1 MSIPFT
7 VDVSAFYGEPDA
19 TEQSSNTIVDRR
31 KTLNLHKKLNN
42 KTSTR
47 KKTRKTKKQGQ
58 SLEGG
63 AISMKQNSAG
73 AIAVQSRAPAVAGAI
88 GFKEGGAISM
98 KQNSAGAIA
107 MQSRA
112 PAVAGALAFNEAQL
126 MNELTGLKKG
136 GALPALA
143 AAVIP
148 TLVEMAPQIIAAIKT
163 LTRGQRGIA
172 TQSLKKPSGGAIKI
186 GGASAVF
193 LDGVDP
199 SKYDDMIKTMKAI
212 ERQRKNLIREGGAIK
227 VGSGKMGTFFK
238 NAWNNIKSWYGN
250 NAEKLKPI
258 TDILVNSAVNSAN
271 KMIDK
276 GVKYVGDK
284 TGSDTLK
291 QIGNVVGNM
300 AKSTVGN
307 AASAVQNYG
316 TQSGSG
322 YSAALAGGYNIDN
335 LDNTT
340 IPAVVASKKK
350 KILTAFP
357 NNERRTTASQVSVKK
372 SRSVYG

>member
-47 KKTRKTKKQGQ
+47 KKTRKTKKNVVEGQ
-58 SLEGG
+58 PLE
-63 AISMKQNSAG
+63 AG
-73 AIAVQSRAPAVAGAI
+73 AIDFKQARAGAI
-88 GFKEGGAISM
+88 GFKEAGAVAM
-98 KQNSAGAIA
+98 QQHAPQGGAIA

-112 PAVAGALAFNEAQL
+112 PATAGALAFNEAQL

-148 TLVEMAPQIIAAIKT
+148 TLVEMAPQIIAAIK
-163 LTRGQRGIA
+163 
-172 TQSLKKPSGGAIKI
+172 SLRKNPSGGVIKI

-250 NAEKLKPI
+250 NADKLKPI
-258 TDILVNSAVNSAN
+258 TDILVKSAVNSAN

-300 AKSTVGN
+300 AKDTVSN
-307 AASAVQNYG
+307 TAAAVQNYG

-322 YSAALAGGYNIDN
+322 YSAALAGGYDIDN
-335 LDNTT
+335 LVNDTT
-340 IPAVVASKKK
+340 PAVVATKKK
-350 KILTAFP
+350 RILTAFP
-357 NNERRTTASQVSVKK
+357 NNERKTTASQVSVKK

>member
-1 MSIPFT
+1 
-7 VDVSAFYGEPDA
+7 
-19 TEQSSNTIVDRR
+19 
-31 KTLNLHKKLNN
+31 
-42 KTSTR
+42 
-47 KKTRKTKKQGQ
+47 
-58 SLEGG
+58 
-63 AISMKQNSAG
+63 
-73 AIAVQSRAPAVAGAI
+73 
-88 GFKEGGAISM
+88 
-98 KQNSAGAIA
+98 
-107 MQSRA
+107 
-112 PAVAGALAFNEAQL
+112 

-143 AAVIP
+143 ATVIP
-148 TLVEMAPQIIAAIKT
+148 TLIQMAPQIIDAIK
-163 LTRGQRGIA
+163 
-172 TQSLKKPSGGAIKI
+172 SLRKNPSGGAIKI

-199 SKYDDMIKTMKAI
+199 SKYDDMIKTLKAI
-212 ERQRKNLIREGGAIK
+212 DRQKKNLIREGGAIK

-250 NAEKLKPI
+250 NADKLKPI
-258 TDILVNSAVNSAN
+258 TDILVKSAVNSAN

-300 AKSTVGN
+300 AKDTVSN
-307 AASAVQNYG
+307 TAAAVQNYG

-322 YSAALAGGYNIDN
+322 YSAALAGGYDIDN
-335 LDNTT
+335 LVNDTT
-340 IPAVVASKKK
+340 PAVVATKKK
-350 KILTAFP
+350 RILTAFP
-357 NNERRTTASQVSVKK
+357 NNERKTTASQVSVKK

>member
-7 VDVSAFYGEPDA
+7 IDVSAFYGEPDFR
-19 TEQSSNTIVDRR
+19 EQSSNTIVDRR
-31 KTLNLHKKLNN
+31 KTLNLHKKLEAPAPAS
-42 KTSTR
+42 KA
-47 KKTRKTKKQGQ
+47 KKTRKSKKQATAGAVAMQ
-58 SLEGG
+58 QRAPQGGAIAMKEAGAIAMKEGGAVAMQERDERAAG
-63 AISMKQNSAG
+63 AISMKQ
-73 AIAVQSRAPAVAGAI
+73 
-88 GFKEGGAISM
+88 
-98 KQNSAGAIA
+98 AGAIA
-107 MQSRA
+107 MQSHA
-112 PAVAGALAFNEAQL
+112 PQGGALAFNEAQL

-143 AAVIP
+143 ATVIP
-148 TLVEMAPQIIAAIKT
+148 TLIQMAPQIIDAIK
-163 LTRGQRGIA
+163 
-172 TQSLKKPSGGAIKI
+172 SLKKGGAMKI

-199 SKYDDMIKTMKAI
+199 SKYDDMIKTLKAI
-212 ERQRKNLIREGGAIK
+212 DRQKKNLIREGGAIR

-250 NAEKLKPI
+250 NAERLKPI

-284 TGSDTLK
+284 TGSDTIK

-300 AKSTVGN
+300 AKSTVSD

-316 TQSGSG
+316 SG
-322 YSAALAGGYNIDN
+322 YDIDN

-340 IPAVVASKKK
+340 AAIPVISKKK
-350 KILTAFP
+350 KILTAMP
-357 NNERRTTASQVSVKK
+357 NNERKTTASEVSVKK
-372 SRSVYG
+372 SKSVYG

>member
-1 MSIPFT
+1 MSIPFLI
-7 VDVSAFYGEPDA
+7 DVSAFYGEPDPY
-19 TEQSSNTIVDRR
+19 EQSSGVILDKKKILNRHR
-31 KTLNLHKKLNN
+31 KIDNAANGAPKK
-42 KTSTR
+42 R
-47 KKTRKTKKQGQ
+47 KGKRA
-58 SLEGG
+58 G
-63 AISMKQNSAG
+63 AISMKQNT
-73 AIAVQSRAPAVAGAI
+73 AGAI
-88 GFKEGGAISM
+88 GFKE
-98 KQNSAGAIA
+98 
-107 MQSRA
+107 
-112 PAVAGALAFNEAQL
+112 AGALAFNEAQL

-143 AAVIP
+143 ATVIP
-148 TLVEMAPQIIAAIKT
+148 TLIQMAPQIIDAIK
-163 LTRGQRGIA
+163 
-172 TQSLKKPSGGAIKI
+172 SLKKNPSGGAIKI

-212 ERQRKNLIREGGAIK
+212 DRQKKNLIREGGSIK

-250 NAEKLKPI
+250 NADKLKPI

-300 AKSTVGN
+300 AKSTVSN
-307 AASAVQNYG
+307 TASAVQNYG
-316 TQSGSG
+316 KTAQEGSG
-322 YSAALAGGYNIDN
+322 YSAALAGGYDIDN
-335 LDNTT
+335 LVNDTT
-340 IPAVVASKKK
+340 PAVVATKKK
-350 KILTAFP
+350 KILTAMP
-357 NNERRTTASQVSVKK
+357 NNERKVTASQVRAKK

>member
-1 MSIPFT
+1 MSIPFLI
-7 VDVSAFYGEPDA
+7 DVSAFYGEPDPY
-19 TEQSSNTIVDRR
+19 EQSSGVILDKKKILNRHR
-31 KTLNLHKKLNN
+31 KIDNAANGAPKK
-42 KTSTR
+42 R
-47 KKTRKTKKQGQ
+47 KGKRAGAVGV
-58 SLEGG
+58 SSANSAAHSAAGG
-63 AISMKQNSAG
+63 AISMKQDSG
-73 AIAVQSRAPAVAGAI
+73 
-88 GFKEGGAISM
+88 
-98 KQNSAGAIA
+98 GAIA

-143 AAVIP
+143 ASVIP
-148 TLVEMAPQIIAAIKT
+148 TLIQMAPQIIDAIK
-163 LTRGQRGIA
+163 
-172 TQSLKKPSGGAIKI
+172 SLRKNPSGGAIKI
-186 GGASAVF
+186 GGASVVF

-250 NAEKLKPI
+250 NADKLKPI

-300 AKSTVGN
+300 AKNTVSN
-307 AASAVQNYG
+307 TASAVQNYG
-316 TQSGSG
+316 KTAGVTSGNSAAHSAAAEGSG
-322 YSAALAGGYNIDN
+322 YDIDN
-335 LDNTT
+335 LVNDTT
-340 IPAVVASKKK
+340 PAVVATKKK
-350 KILTAFP
+350 KILTAMP
-357 NNERRTTASQVSVKK
+357 NNERKVTASQVRAKK

>member
-7 VDVSAFYGEPDA
+7 IDVSAFYGEPDFR
-19 TEQSSNTIVDRR
+19 EQSSNTIVDRR
-31 KTLNLHKKLNN
+31 KTLNLHKKLDGASDSAHSAAS
-42 KTSTR
+42 KA
-47 KKTRKTKKQGQ
+47 KKTRKSKKQATAGAVAMQ
-58 SLEGG
+58 QRAPQGG
-63 AISMKQNSAG
+63 AIAMKEAGAVGVSGANSA
-73 AIAVQSRAPAVAGAI
+73 ARSAAMHKQERDERAAGAI
-88 GFKEGGAISM
+88 GFKE
-98 KQNSAGAIA
+98 
-107 MQSRA
+107 
-112 PAVAGALAFNEAQL
+112 AGALAFNEAQL

-143 AAVIP
+143 ATVIP
-148 TLVEMAPQIIAAIKT
+148 TLIQMAPQIIAAIK
-163 LTRGQRGIA
+163 
-172 TQSLKKPSGGAIKI
+172 SLKKNPSGGAI

-199 SKYDDMIKTMKAI
+199 SKYDDMIKTLKAI
-212 ERQRKNLIREGGAIK
+212 DRQKKNLIREGGAIK

-238 NAWNNIKSWYGN
+238 NAWNNIKTWYGN
-250 NAEKLKPI
+250 NAERLKPI

-284 TGSDTLK
+284 TGSDTIK

-300 AKSTVGN
+300 AKSSVSD

-316 TQSGSG
+316 TNTVGSG
-322 YSAALAGGYNIDN
+322 YDIDN

-340 IPAVVASKKK
+340 AAIPVISKKK
-350 KILTAFP
+350 KILTAMP
-357 NNERRTTASQVSVKK
+357 NNERKTTASQVSVKK
-372 SRSVYG
+372 SKSVYG

>member
-1 MSIPFT
+1 MSIPFLI
-7 VDVSAFYGEPDA
+7 DVSAFYGEPDPY
-19 TEQSSNTIVDRR
+19 EQSSGVILDKN
-31 KTLNLHKKLNN
+31 KTLSLHRKIDNAGNTPGKRKGKKAGVSSAN
-42 KTSTR
+42 SAAR
-47 KKTRKTKKQGQ
+47 SAAMQQ
-58 SLEGG
+58 HAPQGG
-63 AISMKQNSAG
+63 AISMKQNT
-73 AIAVQSRAPAVAGAI
+73 AGAI
-88 GFKEGGAISM
+88 GFKEPS
-98 KQNSAGAIA
+98 
-107 MQSRA
+107 
-112 PAVAGALAFNEAQL
+112 AGALAFNEAQL

-148 TLVEMAPQIIAAIKT
+148 TLVEMAPQIIAAIKNI
-163 LTRGQRGIA
+163 R
-172 TQSLKKPSGGAIKI
+172 KPSGGAIKI

-238 NAWNNIKSWYGN
+238 NAWNKMKTWYGN
-250 NAEKLKPI
+250 NADKLKPI

-300 AKSTVGN
+300 AKNTVSN
-307 AASAVQNYG
+307 TASAVQNYG
-316 TQSGSG
+316 KTAQEGSG
-322 YSAALAGGYNIDN
+322 YSAALAGGYSAALAGGYDIDN
-335 LDNTT
+335 LVNDTT
-340 IPAVVASKKK
+340 PAVVATKKK
-350 KILTAFP
+350 KILTAMP
-357 NNERRTTASQVSVKK
+357 NNERKVTASQVRAKK
-372 SRSVYG
+372 SKSVYG

>member
-42 KTSTR
+42 KTNTR
-47 KKTRKTKKQGQ
+47 KKTRKTKKG
-58 SLEGG
+58 SGANAG
-63 AISMKQNSAG
+63 AISMKQ
-73 AIAVQSRAPAVAGAI
+73 
-88 GFKEGGAISM
+88 EG
-98 KQNSAGAIA
+98 GAIA

-112 PAVAGALAFNEAQL
+112 PATAGAISMKQAGALAFNETQL

-148 TLVEMAPQIIAAIKT
+148 TLVEMAPQIIAAIK
-163 LTRGQRGIA
+163 
-172 TQSLKKPSGGAIKI
+172 SLRKNPSGGAIKI

-238 NAWNNIKSWYGN
+238 NAWNKMKTWYGN

-300 AKSTVGN
+300 AKDTVSN
-307 AASAVQNYG
+307 TANAVQSYG
-316 TQSGSG
+316 RTTETQGSG
-322 YSAALAGGYNIDN
+322 YDIDN
-335 LDNTT
+335 LVNDTT
-340 IPAVVASKKK
+340 PAVVATKKK
-350 KILTAFP
+350 RILTAFP
-357 NNERRTTASQVSVKK
+357 NNERKTTASQVSVKK

>member
-42 KTSTR
+42 KTNTR
-47 KKTRKTKKQGQ
+47 KKTRKTKKG
-58 SLEGG
+58 SG
-63 AISMKQNSAG
+63 AN
-73 AIAVQSRAPAVAGAI
+73 
-88 GFKEGGAISM
+88 
-98 KQNSAGAIA
+98 AGAIA

-112 PAVAGALAFNEAQL
+112 PATAGAIAMQSRAPATAGAISMKQAGAVGFKEAGALAFNEAQL

-148 TLVEMAPQIIAAIKT
+148 TLVEMAPQIIAAIKN
-163 LTRGQRGIA
+163 
-172 TQSLKKPSGGAIKI
+172 LKKPTTAGAIKI

-238 NAWNNIKSWYGN
+238 NAWNKMKTWYGN

-300 AKSTVGN
+300 AKDTVSN
-307 AASAVQNYG
+307 TAAAVQNYG
-316 TQSGSG
+316 KTAQEGSG
-322 YSAALAGGYNIDN
+322 YSAALAGGYDIDN
-335 LDNTT
+335 LVNDTT
-340 IPAVVASKKK
+340 PAVVATKKK
-350 KILTAFP
+350 RILTAFP
-357 NNERRTTASQVSVKK
+357 NNERKTTASQVSVKK

>member
-1 MSIPFT
+1 MSIPFLI
-7 VDVSAFYGEPDA
+7 DVSAFYGEPDPY
-19 TEQSSNTIVDRR
+19 EQSSGVILDKKKILNRHR
-31 KTLNLHKKLNN
+31 KIDNAANGAPKK
-42 KTSTR
+42 R
-47 KKTRKTKKQGQ
+47 KGKK
-58 SLEGG
+58 
-63 AISMKQNSAG
+63 SAG
-73 AIAVQSRAPAVAGAI
+73 AIGVSSANSAARSAAAQSHAPAVAGAI
-88 GFKEGGAISM
+88 GFKESGGAISM
-98 KQNSAGAIA
+98 KQDT
-107 MQSRA
+107 
-112 PAVAGALAFNEAQL
+112 AGALAFNEAQL

-148 TLVEMAPQIIAAIKT
+148 TLVEMAPQIIDAIK
-163 LTRGQRGIA
+163 
-172 TQSLKKPSGGAIKI
+172 SLRKNPSGGAIKI

-250 NAEKLKPI
+250 NAERLKPI

-300 AKSTVGN
+300 AKDTVSD
-307 AASAVQNYG
+307 AANAVQNYG
-316 TQSGSG
+316 KTAQEGSG
-322 YSAALAGGYNIDN
+322 YDIDN
-335 LDNTT
+335 LVNDTT
-340 IPAVVASKKK
+340 PAVVATKKK
-350 KILTAFP
+350 RILTAFP
-357 NNERRTTASQVSVKK
+357 NNERKTSASEVSVKK
-372 SRSVYG
+372 SKSVYG

>member
-1 MSIPFT
+1 MFYFVLINTMSIPFLI
-7 VDVSAFYGEPDA
+7 DVSAFYGEPDPY
-19 TEQSSNTIVDRR
+19 EQSSGVILDKKKILNRHR
-31 KTLNLHKKLNN
+31 KIDNAANGAPKK
-42 KTSTR
+42 R
-47 KKTRKTKKQGQ
+47 KGKRAGAISMKQEGV
-58 SLEGG
+58 SSANSAAHSAAGG
-63 AISMKQNSAG
+63 AISMKQDSG
-73 AIAVQSRAPAVAGAI
+73 
-88 GFKEGGAISM
+88 
-98 KQNSAGAIA
+98 
-107 MQSRA
+107 
-112 PAVAGALAFNEAQL
+112 GALAFNEAQL

-143 AAVIP
+143 ATVIP
-148 TLVEMAPQIIAAIKT
+148 TLIQMAPQIIDAIK
-163 LTRGQRGIA
+163 
-172 TQSLKKPSGGAIKI
+172 SLRKNPSGGAIKI

-250 NAEKLKPI
+250 NADKLKPI
-258 TDILVNSAVNSAN
+258 TDILVKSAVNSAN

-300 AKSTVGN
+300 AKSTVSN
-307 AASAVQNYG
+307 TASAVQNYG
-316 TQSGSG
+316 KTAQEGSG
-322 YSAALAGGYNIDN
+322 YSAALAGGYDIDN
-335 LDNTT
+335 LVNDTT
-340 IPAVVASKKK
+340 PAVVATKKK
-350 KILTAFP
+350 KILTAMP
-357 NNERRTTASQVSVKK
+357 NNERKVTASQVRAKK
-372 SRSVYG
+372 SKSVYA

>member
-7 VDVSAFYGEPDA
+7 IDVSAFYGEPDFR
-19 TEQSSNTIVDRR
+19 EQSSNTIVDRR
-31 KTLNLHKKLNN
+31 KTLNLHKKLDEAASRP
-42 KTSTR
+42 KR
-47 KKTRKTKKQGQ
+47 KSKKQ
-58 SLEGG
+58 
-63 AISMKQNSAG
+63 AG
-73 AIAVQSRAPAVAGAI
+73 AM
-88 GFKEGGAISM
+88 KEGGAV
-98 KQNSAGAIA
+98 A
-107 MQSRA
+107 MQERDER
-112 PAVAGALAFNEAQL
+112 AGALAFNEAQL

-143 AAVIP
+143 ATVIP
-148 TLVEMAPQIIAAIKT
+148 TLIQMAPQIIDAIK
-163 LTRGQRGIA
+163 
-172 TQSLKKPSGGAIKI
+172 SLKKGGAMKI

-199 SKYDDMIKTMKAI
+199 SKYDDMIKTLKAI
-212 ERQRKNLIREGGAIK
+212 DRQKKNLIREGGAIR

-250 NAEKLKPI
+250 NAERLKPI

-284 TGSDTLK
+284 TGSDTIK

-300 AKSTVGN
+300 AKNTVSD
-307 AASAVQNYG
+307 AAAAVQNYG
-316 TQSGSG
+316 SG
-322 YSAALAGGYNIDN
+322 YDIDN

-340 IPAVVASKKK
+340 APVSVISKKK
-350 KILTAFP
+350 KILTAMP
-357 NNERRTTASQVSVKK
+357 NNERKTTTSQVSVKK
-372 SRSVYG
+372 SKSVYG

>member
-1 MSIPFT
+1 MSIPFLI
-7 VDVSAFYGEPDA
+7 DVSAFYGEPDPY
-19 TEQSSNTIVDRR
+19 EQSSGVILDKN
-31 KTLNLHKKLNN
+31 KTLSLHRKIDNAANAPRKR
-42 KTSTR
+42 KS
-47 KKTRKTKKQGQ
+47 KKT
-58 SLEGG
+58 
-63 AISMKQNSAG
+63 
-73 AIAVQSRAPAVAGAI
+73 
-88 GFKEGGAISM
+88 
-98 KQNSAGAIA
+98 AGAIA

-112 PAVAGALAFNEAQL
+112 PQGGAVGFKESGGAIGFKQAGALAFNEAQL
-126 MNELTGLKKG
+126 MNELSGLKKG

-148 TLVEMAPQIIAAIKT
+148 TLVEMAPQIIAAIKN
-163 LTRGQRGIA
+163 
-172 TQSLKKPSGGAIKI
+172 LKKPSGGAIKI

-212 ERQRKNLIREGGAIK
+212 ERQRKNLIREGGAIR

-284 TGSDTLK
+284 TGSDTIK
-291 QIGNVVGNM
+291 QIGDVVGNM

-316 TQSGSG
+316 KTTENAEEGSG
-322 YSAALAGGYNIDN
+322 YDISN

-340 IPAVVASKKK
+340 VPAVVATKKK
-350 KILTAFP
+350 KILTAMP
-357 NNERRTTASQVSVKK
+357 NNERKITTSQVRAKK

>member
-31 KTLNLHKKLNN
+31 KTLNLHKKINN

-47 KKTRKTKKQGQ
+47 KKTRKTKKSVVEGQ
-58 SLEGG
+58 SLE
-63 AISMKQNSAG
+63 AG
-73 AIAVQSRAPAVAGAI
+73 AIDFKQARAGAV
-88 GFKEGGAISM
+88 GFKE
-98 KQNSAGAIA
+98 
-107 MQSRA
+107 
-112 PAVAGALAFNEAQL
+112 AGALAFNEAQL

-148 TLVEMAPQIIAAIKT
+148 TLVEMAPQIIAAIK
-163 LTRGQRGIA
+163 
-172 TQSLKKPSGGAIKI
+172 SLRKNPSGGAIKI

-199 SKYDDMIKTMKAI
+199 SKYDDMIKTLKAI
-212 ERQRKNLIREGGAIK
+212 DRQKKNLIREGGAIK

-250 NAEKLKPI
+250 NADKLKPI

-300 AKSTVGN
+300 AKDTVSNTATALQSRAPQSG
-307 AASAVQNYG
+307 AAAVQNYG
-316 TQSGSG
+316 TNTVGSG
-322 YSAALAGGYNIDN
+322 YDIDN
-335 LDNTT
+335 LVNDTT
-340 IPAVVASKKK
+340 PAVVATKKK
-350 KILTAFP
+350 RILTAFP
-357 NNERRTTASQVSVKK
+357 NNERKTTASQVSVKK

>member
-7 VDVSAFYGEPDA
+7 IDVSAFYGEPDA

-31 KTLNLHKKLNN
+31 KTLNLHKKLDGASDSAHSAAS
-42 KTSTR
+42 KS
-47 KKTRKTKKQGQ
+47 KKTRKSKKQAGAVAMQ
-58 SLEGG
+58 ERDERAAG
-63 AISMKQNSAG
+63 AISMKQDCG
-73 AIAVQSRAPAVAGAI
+73 
-88 GFKEGGAISM
+88 
-98 KQNSAGAIA
+98 GAIA
-107 MQSRA
+107 MQSHA
-112 PAVAGALAFNEAQL
+112 PVTAGALAFNEAQL

-143 AAVIP
+143 ATVIP
-148 TLVEMAPQIIAAIKT
+148 TLIQMAPQIIGAIK
-163 LTRGQRGIA
+163 
-172 TQSLKKPSGGAIKI
+172 SLKKGGAMKI

-199 SKYDDMIKTMKAI
+199 SKYDDMIKTLKAI
-212 ERQRKNLIREGGAIK
+212 DRQKKNLIREGGAIR

-250 NAEKLKPI
+250 NAERLKPI

-284 TGSDTLK
+284 TGSDTIK

-300 AKSTVGN
+300 AKNTVSD
-307 AASAVQNYG
+307 AANAVQNYG
-316 TQSGSG
+316 SG
-322 YSAALAGGYNIDN
+322 YDIDN

-340 IPAVVASKKK
+340 APVSVISKKK
-350 KILTAFP
+350 KILTAMP
-357 NNERRTTASQVSVKK
+357 NNERKTTTSQVSVKK
-372 SRSVYG
+372 SKSVYG

>member
-31 KTLNLHKKLNN
+31 KTLNLHKKLT
-42 KTSTR
+42 KGQTPR
-47 KKTRKTKKQGQ
+47 KKTRKTKNTV
-58 SLEGG
+58 
-63 AISMKQNSAG
+63 AT
-73 AIAVQSRAPAVAGAI
+73 AGAI
-88 GFKEGGAISM
+88 GFKEGDATGGAISM
-98 KQNSAGAIA
+98 KQDY
-107 MQSRA
+107 
-112 PAVAGALAFNEAQL
+112 AGALAFNEAQL
-126 MNELTGLKKG
+126 MNELTGPKKG

-148 TLVEMAPQIIAAIKT
+148 TLVEMAPQIIAAIKN
-163 LTRGQRGIA
+163 
-172 TQSLKKPSGGAIKI
+172 LKKPSGGAIKI

-212 ERQRKNLIREGGAIK
+212 ERQRKNLIREGGTIK

-250 NAEKLKPI
+250 NAERLKPI

-284 TGSDTLK
+284 TGSDTIK

-300 AKSTVGN
+300 AKNTV
-307 AASAVQNYG
+307 ADTASAVQNYG
-316 TQSGSG
+316 TKKTETENAEGSG
-322 YSAALAGGYNIDN
+322 YSAALAGGYDISN

-340 IPAVVASKKK
+340 TPAVVASKKK

-357 NNERRTTASQVSVKK
+357 NNERKATASQVSVKK

>member
-7 VDVSAFYGEPDA
+7 IDVSAFYGEPDFR
-19 TEQSSNTIVDRR
+19 EQSSDTIVDRR
-31 KTLNLHKKLNN
+31 KTLNLHKKLETTQEQH
-42 KTSTR
+42 KA
-47 KKTRKTKKQGQ
+47 KKTRKSKKSSALGV
-58 SLEGG
+58 SE
-63 AISMKQNSAG
+63 ANSAARSAAMHKQERDERAAG
-73 AIAVQSRAPAVAGAI
+73 AIAMKEAGAI
-88 GFKEGGAISM
+88 GFKEP
-98 KQNSAGAIA
+98 SAGAIA
-107 MQSRA
+107 MKQGGAIAQQSHA

-143 AAVIP
+143 ATVIP
-148 TLVEMAPQIIAAIKT
+148 TLIQMAPQIIAAIK
-163 LTRGQRGIA
+163 
-172 TQSLKKPSGGAIKI
+172 SLRKNPSGGAI

-199 SKYDDMIKTMKAI
+199 SKYDDMIKTLKAI
-212 ERQRKNLIREGGAIK
+212 DRQKKNLIREGGAIR

-250 NAEKLKPI
+250 NAERLKPI

-284 TGSDTLK
+284 TGSDTIK

-300 AKSTVGN
+300 AKSSVSD

-316 TQSGSG
+316 TNTVGSG
-322 YSAALAGGYNIDN
+322 YDIDN

-340 IPAVVASKKK
+340 AAIPVISKKK
-350 KILTAFP
+350 KILTAMP
-357 NNERRTTASQVSVKK
+357 NNERKTTASEVSVKK
-372 SRSVYG
+372 SKSVYA

>member
-1 MSIPFT
+1 MSIPFLIA
-7 VDVSAFYGEPDA
+7 VSAFYGEPDPY
-19 TEQSSNTIVDRR
+19 EQSSGVILDKKKILNRHR
-31 KTLNLHKKLNN
+31 KIDNAANGAPKK
-42 KTSTR
+42 R
-47 KKTRKTKKQGQ
+47 KGKRA
-58 SLEGG
+58 G
-63 AISMKQNSAG
+63 AISMKQNTAG
-73 AIAVQSRAPAVAGAI
+73 AV
-88 GFKEGGAISM
+88 
-98 KQNSAGAIA
+98 A
-107 MQSRA
+107 MQQHA
-112 PAVAGALAFNEAQL
+112 PQGGALAFNEAQL

-143 AAVIP
+143 ATVIP
-148 TLVEMAPQIIAAIKT
+148 TLIQMAPQIIDAIK
-163 LTRGQRGIA
+163 
-172 TQSLKKPSGGAIKI
+172 SLRKNPSGGAIKI

-250 NAEKLKPI
+250 NADKLKPI

-300 AKSTVGN
+300 AKDTVSN
-307 AASAVQNYG
+307 TAAAVQNYG
-316 TQSGSG
+316 KTAQEGSG
-322 YSAALAGGYNIDN
+322 YSAALAGGYDIDN
-335 LDNTT
+335 LVNDTT
-340 IPAVVASKKK
+340 PAVVATKKK
-350 KILTAFP
+350 KILTAMP
-357 NNERRTTASQVSVKK
+357 NNERKVTASQVRAKK

>member
-1 MSIPFT
+1 MSIPFLI
-7 VDVSAFYGEPDA
+7 DVSAFYGEPDPY
-19 TEQSSNTIVDRR
+19 EQSSGVILDKKKILNRHR
-31 KTLNLHKKLNN
+31 KIDNAANGAPKK
-42 KTSTR
+42 R
-47 KKTRKTKKQGQ
+47 KGKRA
-58 SLEGG
+58 G
-63 AISMKQNSAG
+63 AISMKQNTAG
-73 AIAVQSRAPAVAGAI
+73 AV
-88 GFKEGGAISM
+88 
-98 KQNSAGAIA
+98 A
-107 MQSRA
+107 MQQHA
-112 PAVAGALAFNEAQL
+112 PQGGALAFNEAQL

-143 AAVIP
+143 ATVIP
-148 TLVEMAPQIIAAIKT
+148 TLIQMAPQIIDAIK
-163 LTRGQRGIA
+163 
-172 TQSLKKPSGGAIKI
+172 SLRKNPSGGAIKI

-250 NAEKLKPI
+250 NADKLKPI

-300 AKSTVGN
+300 AKDTVSN
-307 AASAVQNYG
+307 TAAAVQNYG
-316 TQSGSG
+316 KTAQEGSG
-322 YSAALAGGYNIDN
+322 YSAALAGGYDIDN
-335 LDNTT
+335 LVNDTT
-340 IPAVVASKKK
+340 PAVVATKKK
-350 KILTAFP
+350 KILTAMP
-357 NNERRTTASQVSVKK
+357 NNERKVTASQVRAKK